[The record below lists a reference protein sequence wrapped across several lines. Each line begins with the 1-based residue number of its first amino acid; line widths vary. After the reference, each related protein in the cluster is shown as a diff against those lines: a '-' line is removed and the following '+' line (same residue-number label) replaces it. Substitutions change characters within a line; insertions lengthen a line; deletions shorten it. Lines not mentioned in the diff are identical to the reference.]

1 LYVTLYIETIDQVL
15 DNVRKEATD
24 EDSLILTMGDDSNG
38 VDFPYDLFSS
48 VSSFLLEYAAI
59 KREEKMRLDRKEG
72 RHIGI

>member
-1 LYVTLYIETIDQVL
+1 MKTALY
-15 DNVRKEATD
+15 
-24 EDSLILTMGDDSNG
+24 LTMGDDSNG

>member
-24 EDSLILTMGDDSNG
+24 EDSLILSRGDDSNG

-48 VSSFLLEYAAI
+48 VSSFLLENAAI
-59 KREEKMRLDRKEG
+59 KERRKGDYREIEG